1 MTGPDRSHVPTSA
14 DLEHVRA
21 YVRRYGP
28 TSGAVYRDSQG
39 RARVGRG
46 ARIDHAG
53 ARERLAAIGAD
64 LDELLGGEIELTG
77 GQIDALYEEDIATA
91 VAAARSV
98 VPEYDGTPLLERQVA
113 VSLLFNLGVETIE
126 TVRATVASTCGDT
139 DLEIDGSTATR
150 WYDQPTPP
158 A

>member
-1 MTGPDRSHVPTSA
+1 MTGPDQVHVPTSA
-14 DLEHVRA
+14 DLEHVSA

-28 TSGAVYRDSQG
+28 TSAAVYRDSQG

-46 ARIDHAG
+46 ARLDHAA
-53 ARERLAAIGAD
+53 ARERLAGIGAD
-64 LDELLGGEIELTG
+64 LDELLGGEIELTD

-91 VAAARSV
+91 VAEARSV
-98 VPEYDGTPLLERQVA
+98 VPDYDRMTVVEWQVA

-126 TVRATVASTCGDT
+126 TVRAAVASTGVGT

-150 WYDQPTPP
+150 WYDQPTTP